1 MRRKKPARRVRGRV
15 PRRPPAPEGFLEESL
30 LEIDRIER
38 HLREGTQKAE
48 GDRDE

>member
-1 MRRKKPARRVRGRV
+1 MRKKKPARRTRGRT
-15 PRRPPAPEGFLEESL
+15 PRRPPVSAGFREEFL